1 MIRFEEDKF
10 TSILGYN
17 NSHGVPNISKQKDQN
32 FELKYYEE
40 EEEDEEEVGPKPL
53 IFLQLWTLM
62 LEPSSST
69 TPISVEESS
78 LLKT

>member
-32 FELKYYEE
+32 FKLKYCE